1 MSGVLIPEPNVHP
14 SEAAVTGLQ
23 DHLSTFADQSQDA
36 LAGAARAWAESVQR
50 LSSPFGTPAAD
61 PAAMVDL
68 VFDLAE
74 QVLATQR
81 ALTKAVLRA
90 VTP

>member
-1 MSGVLIPEPNVHP
+1 MTGVHDRLL
-14 SEAAVTGLQ
+14 TL
-23 DHLSTFADQSQDA
+23 TDQSQEA
-36 LAGAARAWAESVQR
+36 MSGAARTWAHTVQR
-50 LSSPFGTPAAD
+50 LSSPAGAPGGD
-61 PAAMVDL
+61 PTALVDA

-90 VTP
+90 LVP

>member
-1 MSGVLIPEPNVHP
+1 M
-14 SEAAVTGLQ
+14 TGLQ
-23 DHLSTFADQSQDA
+23 DHLSTFADQSQSA
-36 LAGAARAWAESVQR
+36 LSGAARAWAESVQR
-50 LSSPFGTPAAD
+50 LSSAFSTPAAD
-61 PAAMVDL
+61 PTAVVDV

>member
-1 MSGVLIPEPNVHP
+1 MASVHDQ
-14 SEAAVTGLQ
+14 L
-23 DHLSTFADQSQDA
+23 LTFADESQQA
-36 LAGAARAWAESVQR
+36 LAGAARTWTQSAQR
-50 LSSPFGTPAAD
+50 LSSAFSAPAA
-61 PAAMVDL
+61 PPTALVDV

-90 VTP
+90 VIP

>member
-1 MSGVLIPEPNVHP
+1 M
-14 SEAAVTGLQ
+14 TGLQ
-23 DHLSTFADQSQDA
+23 DHLSTFADQSQNA
-36 LAGAARAWAESVQR
+36 LTGATRAWAQTVQR
-50 LSSPFGTPAAD
+50 LSSPFGTPAPD
-61 PAAMVDL
+61 PTAVVDV

>member
-1 MSGVLIPEPNVHP
+1 MHE
-14 SEAAVTGLQ
+14 
-23 DHLSTFADQSQDA
+23 HLRTFATQSRDA
-36 LAGAARAWAESVQR
+36 LDGAARTWAESAQH
-50 LSSPFGTPAAD
+50 LSRVPATPVPDLTAV
-61 PAAMVDL
+61 VDM

-81 ALTKAVLRA
+81 ELTKALLRA

>member
-1 MSGVLIPEPNVHP
+1 M
-14 SEAAVTGLQ
+14 TGLQ
-23 DHLSTFADQSQDA
+23 DHLLTFSDQSQDA
-36 LAGAARAWAESVQR
+36 LGGAARAWAQSVQR
-50 LSSPFGTPAAD
+50 LSSPFGTSAAD
-61 PAAMVDL
+61 PTAMVDL

-90 VTP
+90 MLP